1 MSVVIES
8 VTGPDPVNFVY
19 LRGSVAGVPQAT
31 EVWTISSASLAS
43 GDRTVAGVR
52 AELEAKVAQNV
63 TNWQAAQAA
72 LQEL

>member
-1 MSVVIES
+1 MTVTIES

-19 LRGSVAGVPQAT
+19 LRGSVAGIPQAT
-31 EVWTISSASLAS
+31 ETWTIACAALAS
-43 GDRTVAGVR
+43 GDRTIAGVR
-52 AELEAKVAQNV
+52 AELEAKIAQNV